1 MSSSIKLTFKV
12 KQTLF
17 LFETYR
23 RWEPH
28 ANSFFFAFFCFS
40 DQTRLDQSMAE
51 EQEER
56 IDPST
61 VTNISSGMIL
71 FALIIFHAI
80 ENDEKR

>member
-1 MSSSIKLTFKV
+1 MSSSIKLTSKV

-28 ANSFFFAFFCFS
+28 ATSFFFAFFCFS